1 MLFNIHSQYSNL
13 ALTTIGLLF
22 YIVLWLKYHLQKPE
36 KGFDP
41 VPKAFAEKYAAN
53 EYKKIDSKV
62 IDFIK
67 THLGDFENKTLLD
80 LGAGPGQYNT
90 LITFSK

>member
-1 MLFNIHSQYSNL
+1 M
-13 ALTTIGLLF
+13 
-22 YIVLWLKYHLQKPE
+22 LWLKYHLQKPE